1 MFSNTLFAAI
11 NVSTQATSAEMMSLA
26 GFLATITAFFAAMAL
41 IGWIVGVLMY
51 VYFSLTLQTIAK
63 KLGYKNPWLAWVPFA
78 NIAMLLQLGNFHWA
92 LVFLLL
98 IPILGMLAIS
108 VLLIIAMWRIFVKRK
123 YPGWLILIPIGLVL
137 IPVIGWV
144 LIPVAHAI
152 IQGIV
157 AWKDR

>member
-1 MFSNTLFAAI
+1 
-11 NVSTQATSAEMMSLA
+11 
-26 GFLATITAFFAAMAL
+26 
-41 IGWIVGVLMY
+41 
-51 VYFSLTLQTIAK
+51 
-63 KLGYKNPWLAWVPFA
+63 
-78 NIAMLLQLGNFHWA
+78 
-92 LVFLLL
+92 
-98 IPILGMLAIS
+98 MLAIS